1 MRSID
6 GRVSLGADLGGGV
19 ARWSELVLLGP
30 DGQPDATIS
39 ATSYVR
45 DSDTERPVA
54 FLWNGGPGAS
64 SSPLHMNALGPRIL
78 RSGEVVENAVS
89 LLDAA
94 DLVFVDPVGTGFSR
108 VLRDEAAVRM
118 LTVPGDADAVETF
131 IRAWLRA
138 NDREHASIHLIGES
152 FGGYRLAAVSPQL
165 TDLRL
170 DSITLVSPMLDATT
184 VAEAPENDLAAVF
197 ALPTMAVAAWFHGAA
212 RAGVDDVAEVW
223 AEAERFAVD
232 ELLPALH
239 RGVALELETRTRLA
253 ARIAELAGLS
263 PDAVLAADLRVGSED
278 FLRRLRADE
287 GLVVGRLDVRVAGP
301 LPEPHP
307 DGRPPAADDPALG
320 LGRGNVIH
328 SAPIARY
335 LRDELGAPVDADE
348 PYVSL
353 SLDLNFAWDW
363 RPAEAMPPIFRTSVA
378 TNLGEVAKER
388 PDLRILLLGGYFDLA
403 TTLASTIHAVRHSG
417 VPASAVEIRPLIAGH
432 SLDETVLVEARD
444 AIGRTITHTSKAGTR
459 R

>member
-1 MRSID
+1 MRSRW
-6 GRVSLGADLGGGV
+6 GRASHGVDLGSCV
-19 ARWSELVLLGP
+19 ARWGELVLLGP
-30 DGQPDATIS
+30 DGEPDATIS

-45 DSDTERPVA
+45 ESDAERAVA

-64 SSPLHMNALGPRIL
+64 SSPLHLNALGPRL
-78 RSGEVVENAVS
+78 LQAGEPVENAVS
-89 LLDAA
+89 LLDPA

-108 VLRDEAAVRM
+108 MLRDEAKTRL
-118 LTVPGDADAVETF
+118 LTVPGDADAAEEF

-152 FGGYRLAAVSPQL
+152 FGGYRLAAVAPQL

-170 DSITLVSPMLDATT
+170 DSLTLVSPLLDATT
-184 VAEAPENDLAAVF
+184 VAEAPENDLATVF
-197 ALPTMAVAAWFHGAA
+197 PLPTMAVAAWFHGTA

-239 RGVALELETRTRLA
+239 RGAALEPDTRIRIA
-253 ARIAELAGLS
+253 ARIAELVGLS
-263 PDAVLAADLRVGSED
+263 PDDVLAADLRVGSED
-278 FLRRLRADE
+278 FLRSLRSDE
-287 GLVVGRLDVRVAGP
+287 GLLVGRLDVRVTGP

-320 LGRGNVIH
+320 LGRDNVIH

-335 LRDELGAPVDADE
+335 LRDELGAPVGADQ

-363 RPAEAMPPIFRTSVA
+363 RPAEAMPPIFRTSVVR
-378 TNLGEVAKER
+378 NLGAVATER
-388 PDLRILLLGGYFDLA
+388 PELRILLLGGYFDLA
-403 TTLASTIHAVRHSG
+403 TTLSSSIHAVRHSG
-417 VPASAVEIRPLIAGH
+417 APASAIDIHPLIAGH

>member
-1 MRSID
+1 VRARG
-6 GRVSLGADLGGGV
+6 GRASHAVDIGDCV

-30 DGQPDATIS
+30 DGKPDATIS

-45 DSDTERPVA
+45 GSDAERPVA

-78 RSGEVVENAVS
+78 RSGEAVENAVS

-108 VLRDEAAVRM
+108 VVRDEANARL
-118 LTVPGDADAVETF
+118 LTVPGDADAVEAF
-131 IRAWLRA
+131 IREWLRA
-138 NDREHASIHLIGES
+138 NDREHAPIHLIGES
-152 FGGYRLAAVSPQL
+152 FGGYRVAAVAPQVA
-165 TDLRL
+165 DLRL
-170 DSITLVSPMLDATT
+170 ESITLISPMLDATAT
-184 VAEAPENDLAAVF
+184 AEEPENDLAVVF
-197 ALPTMAVAAWFHGAA
+197 SLPTMAVAAWFHGAA
-212 RAGVDDVAEVW
+212 GAGAVDVAEVW
-223 AEAERFAVD
+223 ADAERFAVE

-239 RGVALELETRTRLA
+239 RGAVLDPVERVRLA
-253 ARIAELAGLS
+253 ARIAELVGLA
-263 PDAVLAADLRVGSED
+263 PDDVLAADLRVGSED
-278 FLRRLRADE
+278 FLRSLRADE
-287 GLVVGRLDVRVAGP
+287 GLVVGRLDVRVVGP
-301 LPEPHP
+301 VPDPHP

-328 SAPIARY
+328 STAIARY
-335 LRDELGAPVDADE
+335 LRDEVGAPVGADE

-363 RPAEAMPPIFRTSVA
+363 RPAQAMPPIFRTSVSS
-378 TNLGEVAKER
+378 NLGEVATMQ
-388 PDLRILLLGGYFDLA
+388 PDLPILVLGGYFDLA
-403 TTLASTIHAVRHSG
+403 TTLSSTIHAVQHSG
-417 VPASAVEIRPLIAGH
+417 APASAIDIHPLIAGH

-444 AIGRTITHTSKAGTR
+444 AIRRTITRTSKAGTR

>member
-1 MRSID
+1 MRSRG
-6 GRVSLGADLGGGV
+6 GRASHAVDIGDCV

-30 DGQPDATIS
+30 DGKPDATIS

-45 DSDTERPVA
+45 GSDTARPVA

-64 SSPLHMNALGPRIL
+64 SSPLHLNALGPRIL
-78 RSGEVVENAVS
+78 RSGEAVENAVS

-108 VLRDEAAVRM
+108 VLRDAANARL

-138 NDREHASIHLIGES
+138 NDREHDSIHLIGES
-152 FGGYRLAAVSPQL
+152 FGGYRLAAVAPQL

-170 DSITLVSPMLDATT
+170 ESITLISPMLDATT
-184 VAEAPENDLAAVF
+184 TAEAPENDLALVF
-197 ALPTMAVAAWFHGAA
+197 SLPTMAVAAWFHGAA
-212 RAGVDDVAEVW
+212 GTGVDDVAEVW
-223 AEAERFAVD
+223 AVAERFAV
-232 ELLPALH
+232 EQLLPALH
-239 RGVALELETRTRLA
+239 RGAALDPVERVRLA
-253 ARIAELAGLS
+253 ARMAEMLGLS

-278 FLRRLRADE
+278 FLRSLRAAE
-287 GLVVGRLDVRVAGP
+287 GLVVGRLDVRVTGA

-307 DGRPPAADDPALG
+307 EGRPPAADDPALG
-320 LGRGNVIH
+320 LGRGNIIH
-328 SAPIARY
+328 SAAIARY
-335 LRDELGAPVDADE
+335 LRDEVGAPVGADE

-363 RPAEAMPPIFRTSVA
+363 RPAQPMPPVFRTSVVS
-378 TNLGEVAKER
+378 NLGEVATAH
-388 PDLRILLLGGYFDLA
+388 PGLRILVLGGYFDLA
-403 TTLASTIHAVRHSG
+403 TTLSSTIHAVQHSG
-417 VPASAVEIRPLIAGH
+417 APASAIDIHPLTAGH

-444 AIGRTITHTSKAGTR
+444 AISRTITHTSKAGTR